1 MRREL
6 GINSSNAP
14 TLLDRGMPLL
24 VKAKD
29 IYEGWFK
36 AVIAVLDHGSWT
48 SKEDSKILEVEDL
61 VLHVEDLSRP
71 RKHPE
76 VLDKVGSLSPTQLE
90 AYAKQFA
97 SPDRMGFT
105 YTYGERLR
113 AYSCPKC
120 GSSFDQ
126 ISFVK
131 EKLSR
136 FPSTNQA
143 VVVLYNPLRDSDS
156 SRHNDPPC
164 WNWAQF
170 RLRNGELHVT
180 AVFRSHDYAKALY
193 PNLYAMAT
201 IAEEVHP
208 AGPRRLTLLSASA
221 HIYEADYKAVERYVS
236 PFRLLYRV

>member
-1 MRREL
+1 
-6 GINSSNAP
+6 
-14 TLLDRGMPLL
+14 MPLL
-24 VKAKD
+24 VRAKD

-76 VLDKVGSLSPTQLE
+76 VLDKVGSLSPAQLE

-126 ISFVK
+126 ISFIK

-156 SRHNDPPC
+156 SRHNDPPVLELG
-164 WNWAQF
+164 AVQAEERRAARDGRLQEP
-170 RLRNGELHVT
+170 RLREGPLPQPLRHGDDSRGGPSGGAEEAHA
-180 AVFRSHDYAKALY
+180 AVRERSHIRGRLQGRR
-193 PNLYAMAT
+193 
-201 IAEEVHP
+201 EVR
-208 AGPRRLTLLSASA
+208 GSLQV
-221 HIYEADYKAVERYVS
+221 AVQGLGR
-236 PFRLLYRV
+236 F